1 MRLQS
6 TLREPVPI
14 FSELRLSASGGLPH
28 RKGKERE
35 GGKEEG
41 WREGKSRDLCVDTH
55 TFDSEL
61 VVRGFVIEEKMYW
74 EESTVLSIDMNSGK
88 KKKKKEAFD
97 PLQRGR
103 QKTSKQNNKLLCFA
117 CFEYTE
123 EHSLWSSSPPLRPT
137 CHTRRQQFSL
147 VSSPRTQH
155 VQGWRT

>member
-61 VVRGFVIEEKMYW
+61 VVRGFVIEEKMY
-74 EESTVLSIDMNSGK
+74 
-88 KKKKKEAFD
+88 
-97 PLQRGR
+97 
-103 QKTSKQNNKLLCFA
+103 
-117 CFEYTE
+117 
-123 EHSLWSSSPPLRPT
+123 
-137 CHTRRQQFSL
+137 
-147 VSSPRTQH
+147 
-155 VQGWRT
+155 